1 MFAIRRRALPGTRA
15 ALAFTALVLTAGV
28 MTAPAAYAAPTT
40 TKMVCAT
47 LDQTTTELGPTNA
60 SLYLPKFDP
69 ALGTLLSVDITE
81 VELEVISS
89 TTLTNTASNTS
100 RFKFSSVLDW
110 TLSLPGGDVIGDQ
123 VQLLSTGLVL
133 VSLAPGASLPLGP
146 TDALSPLTVPSIT
159 GAAMADYVGAGA
171 TFVTGFNTFTTTAF
185 IGGGGNIA
193 NPQQTTAGG
202 KICVIY
208 TYEPVSYTHLTL
220 PTNREV

>member
-1 MFAIRRRALPGTRA
+1 MFAIRRRALPGTPA

-28 MTAPAAYAAPTT
+28 VTAPAAYAAPTS

-123 VQLLSTGLVL
+123 VQLLSTGLV
-133 VSLAPGASLPLGP
+133 
-146 TDALSPLTVPSIT
+146 
-159 GAAMADYVGAGA
+159 
-171 TFVTGFNTFTTTAF
+171 
-185 IGGGGNIA
+185 
-193 NPQQTTAGG
+193 
-202 KICVIY
+202 
-208 TYEPVSYTHLTL
+208 
-220 PTNREV
+220 